1 MSEKVYV
8 VPLLLSISAESYD
21 KAVEEAKRL
30 SEDLSNS
37 DTGMGYEV
45 ETYFEHDN
53 IGQRVL
59 YLHPEEDPDYENTK
73 GEDEEE

>member
-8 VPLLLSISAESYD
+8 VPVLLSVSAESYD
-21 KAVEEAKRL
+21 KAVEEAKGVVD
-30 SEDLSNS
+30 SFTDAGV
-37 DTGMGYEV
+37 GMEV

-73 GEDEEE
+73 DEDEDD